1 MFQPPDLSKQKLEGL
16 NMPHLNILTRAEI
29 ESLGPPAL
37 DELEDTGVA
46 QQFLCDLALKHV
58 AALPDPSTASV
69 AERLKLPKALT
80 EELLYHLYRE
90 KLIEMRL
97 QSAVGATRYAML
109 DHGWERLSR
118 LQSQNGY
125 LGPAPV
131 SLNDYAHMMRLQ
143 AIPFRPASMETVRAA
158 FRDLVLPD
166 SLLQTL
172 GCVINSRSSLFLT
185 GLPGTGKTAVSER
198 MNQALFGNIWIPYA
212 IEIDGQ
218 IIRIFDAHCH
228 RPVPEKT
235 AALEHDRRWIEIER
249 PLIIVGGE
257 LTLENAD
264 LAWSTAAKFYE
275 APFQVK
281 SNGGTLVIDDFGR
294 QRMPPQELLNRWIL
308 PLERR
313 VDFLTLHNGKKI
325 EVPFEQLVVFSTN
338 LEERD
343 LVDEAFLRR
352 MGYRARV
359 EPPTPGAFIEIFR
372 RTATGRGIQVD
383 QQCLDHL
390 LSKYAAEKR
399 VMKGCE
405 PRDLLNKVN
414 DICIFEGRAP
424 QLTTQLID
432 LAWGN
437 YFGTAHGFDPAYQRF
452 ETMAASQ

>member
-1 MFQPPDLSKQKLEGL
+1 MGHLS
-16 NMPHLNILTRAEI
+16 ILSRAEI
-29 ESLGPPAL
+29 ESMGPPTPE
-37 DELEDTGVA
+37 ELAETGVHEA
-46 QQFLCDLALKHV
+46 FLCDLTLKHV
-58 AALPDPSTASV
+58 AMLPEPTTISV
-69 AERLKLPKALT
+69 ADRLHLPRALT

-109 DHGWERLSR
+109 DHGWERVTR
-118 LQSQNGY
+118 LHQQSGY

-131 SLNDYAHMMRLQ
+131 SLADYAHMMRLQ
-143 AIPFRPASMETVRAA
+143 AVPSRAATMENVRAA
-158 FRDLVLPD
+158 FTDLVLPD

-198 MNQALFGNIWIPYA
+198 MNSALSGTIWIPHA

-218 IIRIFDAHCH
+218 IIRIYDAHSH
-228 RPVPEKT
+228 KGVKQQDS
-235 AALEHDRRWIEIER
+235 LIEHDRRWIEIER

-257 LTLENAD
+257 LTLENTD
-264 LAWSTAAKFYE
+264 LTWSESAKFYE
-275 APFQVK
+275 APFQMK
-281 SNGGTLVIDDFGR
+281 SNGGTLVIADFGR
-294 QRMPPQELLNRWIL
+294 QRVSPQDLLNRWIL

-313 VDFLTLHNGKKI
+313 VDFLTLHSGKKI

-338 LEERD
+338 LDERE

-359 EPPTPGAFIEIFR
+359 EPPTAAAFVEIFK
-372 RTATGRGIQVD
+372 RTATSRGIVATQE
-383 QQCLDHL
+383 CLDYVL
-390 LSKYAAEKR
+390 QKYVADKR
-399 VMKGCE
+399 IMKGCE

-414 DICIFEGRAP
+414 DICLFEGRPA
-424 QLTTQLID
+424 QLSTELID

-437 YFGTAHGFDPAYQRF
+437 YFGTAHRF
-452 ETMAASQ
+452 AADKQFELVKTA

>member
-1 MFQPPDLSKQKLEGL
+1 
-16 NMPHLNILTRAEI
+16 MPHLNILTRAEI

-46 QQFLCDLALKHV
+46 HGFLCDLALKHV

-69 AERLKLPKALT
+69 ADRLKLPKALT

-109 DHGWERLSR
+109 DHGWERVSR

-131 SLNDYAHMMRLQ
+131 SLDDYAHMMRLQ
-143 AIPFRPASMETVRAA
+143 AVPFRPASMDTVRSA

-198 MNQALFGNIWIPYA
+198 MNAALFGNIWIPHA

-228 RPVPEKT
+228 QPVPESNT
-235 AALEHDRRWIEIER
+235 ALEHDRRWIEIQR

-264 LAWSTAAKFYE
+264 LAWSNAAKFYE

-294 QRMPPQELLNRWIL
+294 QRMPPQDLLNRWIL

-325 EVPFEQLVVFSTN
+325 EVPFEQLVIFSTN

-359 EPPTPGAFIEIFR
+359 EPPTPGAFIEIFK
-372 RTATGRGIQVD
+372 RTATGRGIQIT
-383 QQCLDHL
+383 QECLDHIL
-390 LSKYAAEKR
+390 KKYAAEKR

-437 YFGTAHGFDPAYQRF
+437 YFGTAHGFAPEVRHF
-452 ETMAASQ
+452 EMASQ